1 MIKSVQRQRNL
12 QLWCSGHCPFAS
24 IITLLLIYDH
34 DFHLPFPQYQQVV
47 DGMESPSSHFRIGF
61 LPDKLLHCSFHQSAS
76 LQNIQHIQHLVHGGS
91 PFRNIKN
98 MRCVRMFM
106 TFWEQGWFSEFVW
119 KPECGEKT
127 ENACLHLHQECSS
140 LTVLYSEASFP
151 WRQRGELTNPAAL
164 FSRRLSCELGV
175 VRWSIVLAFLLPTGE
190 KWQTVHTALYLN
202 LSVPLCPPHI
212 FIVDIF
218 WFTAATLQRG
228 NQAPWSKGTWS
239 LVLIFKLGVDRSNVS
254 CFCHYKLKFCRSCVL
269 LPVCEPL

>member
-1 MIKSVQRQRNL
+1 MSTIAEIFSQWAKLSSSQSIDVFGIFTCGLLALVCLLARYFSDDCSVFTVDGQTEMIKSVQRQRNL

-127 ENACLHLHQECSS
+127 ENACLHLHEECSS

-151 WRQRGELTNPAAL
+151 WRQRG
-164 FSRRLSCELGV
+164 G
-175 VRWSIVLAFLLPTGE
+175 
-190 KWQTVHTALYLN
+190 
-202 LSVPLCPPHI
+202 
-212 FIVDIF
+212 
-218 WFTAATLQRG
+218 
-228 NQAPWSKGTWS
+228 
-239 LVLIFKLGVDRSNVS
+239 
-254 CFCHYKLKFCRSCVL
+254 
-269 LPVCEPL
+269 

>member
-106 TFWEQGWFSEFVW
+106 TF
-119 KPECGEKT
+119 
-127 ENACLHLHQECSS
+127 
-140 LTVLYSEASFP
+140 
-151 WRQRGELTNPAAL
+151 
-164 FSRRLSCELGV
+164 
-175 VRWSIVLAFLLPTGE
+175 
-190 KWQTVHTALYLN
+190 
-202 LSVPLCPPHI
+202 
-212 FIVDIF
+212 
-218 WFTAATLQRG
+218 
-228 NQAPWSKGTWS
+228 
-239 LVLIFKLGVDRSNVS
+239 
-254 CFCHYKLKFCRSCVL
+254 
-269 LPVCEPL
+269 

>member
-106 TFWEQGWFSEFVW
+106 AFWEQGWFSEFVW

-151 WRQRGELTNPAAL
+151 WRQRG
-164 FSRRLSCELGV
+164 G
-175 VRWSIVLAFLLPTGE
+175 
-190 KWQTVHTALYLN
+190 
-202 LSVPLCPPHI
+202 
-212 FIVDIF
+212 
-218 WFTAATLQRG
+218 
-228 NQAPWSKGTWS
+228 
-239 LVLIFKLGVDRSNVS
+239 
-254 CFCHYKLKFCRSCVL
+254 
-269 LPVCEPL
+269 